1 MHFIRVVL
9 DQSELFLNL
18 SGSWRSSYE
27 LFWSTG
33 LFLNLSESWRLSS
46 HLGYFSINLGCF
58 WTFLTCWLSKVALR
72 SVSYPM
78 TWSRWG
84 PCMLS
89 IKICCNW
96 HFRNQV
102 RSMSHIWIINR
113 GRTLALWNA
122 YKLFRV
128 LLLLG
133 HVISPNSVLL
143 RLNTW
148 SLLSRLIYL
157 EAYAQRRRG
166 FTD

>member
-1 MHFIRVVL
+1 MSVRVVSEHAWSLTHFIRVDL

-18 SGSWRSSYE
+18 SGSWRSSTR
-27 LFWSTG
+27 LFWSTR

-72 SVSYPM
+72 SVPYP
-78 TWSRWG
+78 TAWSRWG

-89 IKICCNW
+89 IKIYCNW
-96 HFRNQV
+96 HSRNQV
-102 RSMSHIWIINR
+102 GSMSHIWIINR
-113 GRTLALWNA
+113 GRTPAWWNA

-133 HVISPNSVLL
+133 HVISLDSVLL
-143 RLNTW
+143 C
-148 SLLSRLIYL
+148 LI
-157 EAYAQRRRG
+157 
-166 FTD
+166 T